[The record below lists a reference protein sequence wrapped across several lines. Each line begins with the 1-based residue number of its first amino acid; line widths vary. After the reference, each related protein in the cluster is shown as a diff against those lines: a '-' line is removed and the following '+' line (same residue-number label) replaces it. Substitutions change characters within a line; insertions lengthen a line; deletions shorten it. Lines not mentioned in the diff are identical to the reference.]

1 MGGKLEFSEFSGTQA
16 DIPGA
21 KGGPEEPLPHSRS
34 DRGKARTSPTG
45 H

>member
-1 MGGKLEFSEFSGTQA
+1 MGGMLEFSEFSGTQA

-21 KGGPEEPLPHSRS
+21 KGGPEEPPPHPRS